1 MTTTEHLE
9 KIKAKCLANLALA
22 ENRTQGTWEWKAGK
36 EIEYDPY
43 IDLMCGYKV
52 VLGPRHDGN
61 FGSQLISTP
70 SDRTYIAACAG
81 AAESGWK
88 STIAAIETAQLLES
102 VNSDITNAIVD
113 AIIAAWPEE
122 LL

>member
-1 MTTTEHLE
+1 M
-9 KIKAKCLANLALA
+9 
-22 ENRTQGTWEWKAGK
+22 
-36 EIEYDPY
+36 EYYPY

-61 FGSQLISTP
+61 FRSQLISTP

-81 AAESGWK
+81 AAEAGWK
-88 STIAAIETAQLLES
+88 STISAIETAQLLES

-113 AIIAAWPEE
+113 AIIASWPEST
-122 LL
+122 LAIV